1 MIRRAVILAVAGV
14 FLATLAPP
22 ARADLSGKLGALSGD
37 NAKGYLSPMPKAL
50 SSTLNSAIF
59 TSGNVPESGLTFT
72 VGVRV
77 MGSAFDDKDRTFDP
91 TYPLPDGFTATTPG
105 PVPTVIGDPTGLH
118 VAGPGGTG
126 ADFPGGLDVNQ
137 FTIAVPELTI
147 GTIAGTKATVRWF
160 SATLGDSDYGK
171 LELLGFGAQHSL
183 SQYFPGI
190 PADVALGAF
199 YQTFKLGGGLLDTK
213 ALHVDVT
220 ASRHY
225 GGTFKLQPYV
235 SVGYDT
241 FSMDVSYK
249 STTNPGDDIAIS
261 MDKESNVH
269 LAAGAQLSLAFLQFH
284 AEVFKAANSGA
295 SIGLSL
301 GR

>member
-1 MIRRAVILAVAGV
+1 MIRPAAILILAGV
-14 FLATLAPP
+14 VLAAAAP
-22 ARADLSGKLGALSGD
+22 AAHADLSGKLGALTGD
-37 NAKGYLSPMPKAL
+37 NAKGYLSPLPKAL

-59 TSGNVPESGLTFT
+59 TSGYVPKSGLTFT

-77 MGSAFDDKDRTFDP
+77 MGSAFDDKDRTFTP
-91 TYPLPDGFTATTPG
+91 TDPDGFTSVTPT
-105 PVPTVIGDPTGLH
+105 PVPTVIGDPASVP
-118 VAGPGGTG
+118 VAGVGGTI
-126 ADFPGGLDVNQ
+126 ANYPGGLDVNQ
-137 FTIAVPELTI
+137 FNIAVPELTI
-147 GTIAGTKATVRWF
+147 GSIAGTKATVRWF
-160 SATLGDSDYGK
+160 SATLGNSDYGK
-171 LELLGFGAQHSL
+171 LELMGFGAQHSL
-183 SQYFPGI
+183 SQYFPGL

-199 YQTFKLGGGLLDTK
+199 YQTFKLGDGLVDTK

-220 ASRHY
+220 ASKRY
-225 GGTFKLQPYV
+225 GGVFKLQPYV

-249 STTNPGDDIAIS
+249 STTNPGDNIAIS